1 MGHLRL
7 RLLTAVATL
16 LALSFAGGANAAPS
30 ELFFSEYIEGSSN
43 NKALE
48 IYNGTGA
55 PINLATSGY
64 SVQMFFNGS
73 ATAGLTIN
81 LTGTVAA
88 GDVYV
93 IAQSAANA
101 AILAQADQT
110 NGSGWFNG
118 DDAVTLRKGTTVID
132 SIGQIGFDPG
142 TEWGTGL
149 TSTADNTLRRKLLIE
164 AGDAN
169 GSDLFDPAVE
179 WDGFATDN
187 VPRARGAP
195 RPAARAGADRREH
208 DPGGRRG
215 ECRPQLTR
223 VRPLQRARERRRA
236 PGTRSSARPT
246 GTKTATVTA
255 NAASTLF
262 ALQPTTP
269 FVGGESCTFTVNAA
283 GVTDQDTDD
292 PYDAMLADVTITF
305 ATNDTDPCLRAI
317 TPIPAI
323 QGSGSSAIVTG
334 AVTTRGVVV
343 GDYEGPSPAQRGFF
357 LQAAT
362 GDGDPATSDGI
373 FVFNGNSNS
382 VNLGDLVTVSGT
394 AAEFQDQT
402 QISATQVTGCGTGT
416 VGTTD
421 VTLPVP
427 SATYLERFEGMLVRM
442 PQTLYVTEHFQLGR
456 FGQVV
461 MSSGGRVFQP
471 TALVP
476 PGPAALALQASND
489 LNRLI
494 VDDALQNQNP
504 DPILF
509 GRGGNP
515 LSASNT
521 LRGGDTATGMIGVM
535 SYTWAGNSASGNA
548 YRLRPVD
555 ALGGGVPNFVAAN
568 ARPAATPDVG
578 GSLKVI
584 GMNLLNFF
592 NTFGVNGCTNGV
604 GGPATDCR
612 GADDPGEFARQWPKT
627 VAAVVGTGGD
637 VIGIG
642 EIENDGYGPTSA
654 IQFLVDRLNEAT
666 APGSYA
672 FIDADAGTGQ
682 LNALGTD
689 AIKVGLLYKPA
700 KVTPI
705 GATAALNSV
714 AFVNGGDG
722 APRNRPAIAQAFREN
737 ATGGRVV
744 VSANH
749 LKSKGSAC
757 DAPDAGDGQGN
768 CAIVRT
774 NAANLLADWLASDPT
789 GTGTRSVLIVGDLNS
804 YAKEHPIAAL
814 EGKGFTNLVTAKI
827 GAEAYSYVFDGQWGY
842 LDHAFGNAAI
852 VPDVTGV
859 AEWHINSDEPSVLD
873 YNDDFK
879 SAGQIAS
886 LYAPDQFRVSDHD
899 PVVVGLDL
907 NAPPSADAG
916 GPYTVAEGSSV
927 TVTAAGTDEDGDA
940 LTYAWDLDNDGDF
953 DDATGASTSFSAA
966 TIDGPA
972 TRTVRVQV
980 SDGEYDRRRLGDG
993 ERDQRRSDGDVQR
1006 TGLRLRRLPDRALAD
1021 ERDGRRAGR
1030 SSGVDV
1036 RLRLRQRLRGVLVRE
1051 HGLVPD
1057 RRGRHPQRRRQG
1069 PRRRRGRDGVP
1080 RDRRGRGH
1088 LRQPLRPRARVRRR
1102 AERRRL
1108 ALREARRGRGE
1119 DEPKGS
1125 RGDPEVVRQPGR
1137 GAVRQVDD
1145 GDGSGD
1151 ANPAR
1156 RISVG
1161 QTKGE

>member
-16 LALSFAGGANAAPS
+16 LALSFAGGASAAPS

-73 ATAGLTIN
+73 ATAGLTIA

-93 IAQSAANA
+93 IANSAANT

-187 VPRARGAP
+187 SRGLGAHPGLPPEPAP
-195 RPAARAGADRREH
+195 TVVSTSPADGEAGV
-208 DPGGRRG
+208 G
-215 ECRPQLTR
+215 
-223 VRPLQRARERRRA
+223 VNA
-236 PGTRSSARPT
+236 PVSVLFSEPVNVAGSWYTLACSSS

-255 NAASTLF
+255 NQASTLF

-980 SDGEYDRRRLGDG
+980 TDGEYTAVDSATVNVTNVAPTATFNAPVSVFAGFPIALSLTNGTDVAPADRAGLTYTFDCGSGYGAFSSASTASCPTDAVGTRSVGGKVRDDDG
-993 ERDQRRSDGDVQR
+993 GETEYRATVAVVVTFDSLCALVRVYVDVQSVADSLCEKLDAAEAKMNR
-1006 TGLRLRRLPDRALAD
+1006 KDREAILKSFVNLVEAQ
-1021 ERDGRRAGR
+1021 
-1030 SSGVDV
+1030 SGKSMTATEAAT
-1036 RLRLRQRLRGVLVRE
+1036 LI
-1051 HGLVPD
+1051 
-1057 RRGRHPQRRRQG
+1057 
-1069 PRRRRGRDGVP
+1069 
-1080 RDRRGRGH
+1080 
-1088 LRQPLRPRARVRRR
+1088 
-1102 AERRRL
+1102 RL
-1108 ALREARRGRGE
+1108 A
-1119 DEPKGS
+1119 GS
-1125 RGDPEVVRQPGR
+1125 L
-1137 GAVRQVDD
+1137 
-1145 GDGSGD
+1145 
-1151 ANPAR
+1151 
-1156 RISVG
+1156 
-1161 QTKGE
+1161 

>member
-7 RLLTAVATL
+7 RLLTAAAAL

-55 PINLATSGY
+55 TVDLSAQSYN
-64 SVQMFFNGS
+64 VQMFFNGS
-73 ATAGLTIN
+73 TSAGLTIN
-81 LTGTVAA
+81 LTGSVAA
-88 GDVYV
+88 GDVFV
-93 IAQSAANA
+93 LAQASANA
-101 AILAQADQT
+101 AILGQADQT
-110 NGSGWFNG
+110 NAAGWFNG
-118 DDAVTLRKGTTVID
+118 DDALVLRKGTTVID
-132 SIGQIGFDPG
+132 TIGQIGFDPG
-142 TEWGTGL
+142 TEWGSGL

-164 AGDAN
+164 AGDPN
-169 GSDLFDPAVE
+169 GSDVFDPAIQ

-187 VPRARGAP
+187 SRGLGAHPGLPPEPAP
-195 RPAARAGADRREH
+195 TVLTTTPTD
-208 DPGGRRG
+208 G
-215 ECRPQLTR
+215 EANFGLNS
-223 VRPLQRARERRRA
+223 PLSVQFSE
-236 PGTRSSARPT
+236 PVNVSGSWYTLVCSSS

-255 NAASTLF
+255 NQASTLF
-262 ALQPTTP
+262 ALQPTSP
-269 FVGGESCTFTVNAA
+269 FVGGESCTFTVVAA
-283 GVTDQDTDD
+283 GVTDQDPDD
-292 PYDAMLADVTITF
+292 PYDAMLADVTVRF

-323 QGSGSSAIVTG
+323 QGSGSSAAVTG

-357 LQAAT
+357 LQSPA
-362 GDGDPATSDGI
+362 GDGNTATSDGI
-373 FVFNGNSNS
+373 FVFNGNADT
-382 VNLGDLVTVSGT
+382 VDLGDLVTVSGN
-394 AAEFQDQT
+394 AADFQDQT
-402 QISATQVTGCGTGT
+402 QISATQVTECGSGSVTP
-416 VGTTD
+416 TD

-471 TALVP
+471 TALVA

-494 VDDALQNQNP
+494 VDDALQSQNP

-515 LSASNT
+515 LSATNT
-521 LRGGDTATGMIGVM
+521 LRGGDTATGMVGVM

-548 YRLRPVD
+548 YRLRPVG

-568 ARPAATPDVG
+568 ARPAASPAVG
-578 GSLKVI
+578 GSLTVV

-592 NTFGVNGCTNGV
+592 NTFGVNGCTGGV
-604 GGPATDCR
+604 GGEPTDCR
-612 GADDPGEFARQWPKT
+612 GADDAGEFARQWPKT
-627 VAAVVGTGGD
+627 VAAIIGTGGD

-642 EIENDGYGPTSA
+642 EIENDGYGPSSA
-654 IQFLVDRLNEAT
+654 IQFLVDRLNAAT
-666 APGSYA
+666 APGTYA
-672 FIDADAGTGQ
+672 FVDADAGTGQ
-682 LNALGTD
+682 TNALGTD
-689 AIKVGLLYKPA
+689 AIKVGFLYKPA
-700 KVTPI
+700 KATPI
-705 GATAALNSV
+705 GTTAALNSV

-722 APRNRPAIAQAFREN
+722 APRNRPALAQAFREN

-814 EGKGFTNLVTAKI
+814 EAKGFTNLVAAKI
-827 GAEAYSYVFDGQWGY
+827 GPEAYSYVFDGQWGY
-842 LDHAFGNAAI
+842 LDHALGNAAI

-859 AEWHINSDEPSVLD
+859 AEWHVNADEPSVLD

-879 SAGQIAS
+879 SPGQIAS
-886 LYAPDQFRVSDHD
+886 LYAPDEFRVSDHD
-899 PVVVGLDL
+899 PVIVGLDL
-907 NAPPSADAG
+907 NAPPTADAG
-916 GPYTVAEGSSV
+916 GPYSVDEGSSV
-927 TVTAAGTDEDGDA
+927 SVTATGNDQDGDA
-940 LTYAWDLDNDGDF
+940 LAYAWDLDDDGAF
-953 DDATGASTSFSAA
+953 DDATGSTATFSAA

-972 TRTVRVQV
+972 TRTVRVRV
-980 SDGEYDRRRLGDG
+980 SDGEYVVVDSATVTVANVPPTATFNAPASSFAGFPFQLSLTNATDAAPADRPGLTYAFDCGSGYGTFSSAATASCPTDSVGTRNVGGKVRDDDG
-993 ERDQRRSDGDVQR
+993 GVTEYRATVAVIVTFDSLCNLVRAYVDNQDVADSLCEKLAAAKAKAAR
-1006 TGLRLRRLPDRALAD
+1006 TGVTDLKAFINQVEAQ
-1021 ERDGRRAGR
+1021 
-1030 SSGVDV
+1030 SGKSMTATEAAT
-1036 RLRLRQRLRGVLVRE
+1036 LI
-1051 HGLVPD
+1051 
-1057 RRGRHPQRRRQG
+1057 
-1069 PRRRRGRDGVP
+1069 
-1080 RDRRGRGH
+1080 
-1088 LRQPLRPRARVRRR
+1088 
-1102 AERRRL
+1102 RL
-1108 ALREARRGRGE
+1108 ARSL
-1119 DEPKGS
+1119 
-1125 RGDPEVVRQPGR
+1125 
-1137 GAVRQVDD
+1137 
-1145 GDGSGD
+1145 
-1151 ANPAR
+1151 
-1156 RISVG
+1156 
-1161 QTKGE
+1161 